1 MSQSRARPA
10 VALLL
15 PATERDPV
23 AAELH
28 AGGYDP
34 ILLDHVRDLGSLLAE
49 RKDIAVGIIDA
60 EVEPELASRAW
71 SLLHGSRHP
80 IPALM
85 IVSST
90 SLDSLDLTG
99 PGHEDD
105 EYLTRPY
112 SAEAIRWRV
121 EAMCIRSVAVDDG
134 SGPVLQGALEPGDWA
149 RRGQLVAVF
158 NPKGGVGKTTIAT
171 NLAAMLASRDL
182 GVLLIDADTV
192 TGHVSTS
199 LGMDGVTT
207 VVDAW
212 RDELDGAPVQPF
224 FDLASAHPS
233 GLRVLPLSSSPIHTE
248 ILDPDRAAASI
259 AAARRS
265 VEYVIVDLHPSYSPL
280 NRAIFDKADRILV
293 PVTPDLPSIRAVV
306 KLREIAD
313 ELGMRDRLHLI
324 INRVNTGV
332 PTADIEQA
340 IGVPVYA
347 QIRSA
352 GPIMVRAANE
362 GRTLVE
368 LVPGE
373 GITQDFGILADRIQG
388 RSATRAAKAGFKLFG
403 RALPARA

>member
-1 MSQSRARPA
+1 MSPSTSRPA

-34 ILLDHVRDLGSLLAE
+34 IVLDHVRDLAAVLAA

-60 EVEPELASRAW
+60 EVEPELTSQAW
-71 SLLHGSRHP
+71 SLLHASHHS

-85 IVSST
+85 IVNPASME
-90 SLDSLDLTG
+90 SLDLSG
-99 PGHEDD
+99 PGHDDD

-121 EAMCIRSVAVDDG
+121 EAMCIRSAAVDDG
-134 SGPVLQGALEPGDWA
+134 SGPVLQGSMNAGDWG
-149 RRGQLVAVF
+149 RRGQLIAVF
-158 NPKGGVGKTTIAT
+158 NPKGGVGKTTVAT
-171 NLAAMLASRDL
+171 NLAAMLASRGL

-192 TGHVSTS
+192 TGHVSSS
-199 LGMDGVTT
+199 LGMDGVAT

-212 RDELDGAPVQPF
+212 RDELDGAPVLPF

-233 GLRVLPLSSSPIHTE
+233 GMRVLPLSSSPIHTE
-248 ILDPDRAAASI
+248 ILDPDRVAASI

-280 NRAIFDKADRILV
+280 NRAVFDKADRILV
-293 PVTPDLPSIRAVV
+293 PVTPDLPAIRAVV

-313 ELGMRDRLHLI
+313 ELGMRDRLQLV
-324 INRVNTGV
+324 INRANTGV

-340 IGVPVYA
+340 VGVPTYA

-368 LVPGE
+368 LAPGH
-373 GITQDFGILADRIQG
+373 GITQDFAVLADRLIG
-388 RSATRAAKAGFKLFG
+388 RSSTQPAKAGFSLFG
-403 RALPARA
+403 RTLPARA

>member
-1 MSQSRARPA
+1 MPQSPARPA
-10 VALLL
+10 IALLL
-15 PATERDPV
+15 PASERDPV

-60 EVEPELASRAW
+60 EVEPELASRAR
-71 SLLHGSRHP
+71 SLLHASHHA

-85 IVSST
+85 IVNPA
-90 SLDSLDLTG
+90 SLDSLDLSG

-121 EAMCIRSVAVDDG
+121 EAMCIRSAAVDDG
-134 SGPVLQGALEPGDWA
+134 SGPVLQGSLAPGDWG

-171 NLAAMLASRDL
+171 NLAAVLADRDL

-199 LGMDGVTT
+199 LGMDAVPT

-212 RDELDGAPVQPF
+212 RDEVDGGPVLPF
-224 FDLASAHPS
+224 YDLASSHSS
-233 GLRVLPLSSSPIHTE
+233 GLRVLPLTSSPIHTE
-248 ILDPDRAAASI
+248 ILDPERVAESI

-280 NRAIFDKADRILV
+280 NRAVFDKADRILV

-306 KLREIAD
+306 KLREVAD
-313 ELGMRDRLHLI
+313 ELGMRDRLHLV

-332 PTADIEQA
+332 PTEDIEQA
-340 IGVPVYA
+340 IGIPAYA

-352 GPIMVRAANE
+352 GPVMVKAANE

-368 LVPGE
+368 LVPGH
-373 GITQDFGILADRIQG
+373 GITQDFGILADRIVG
-388 RSATRAAKAGFKLFG
+388 RSSPQPAKAAFRLFG
-403 RALPARA
+403 RSLPVRA